1 MDLALALFSLFSA
14 WFLVL
19 TIPGPNFVAVTQYSL
34 SDSRRTGF
42 FITLGVS
49 AGAATWATASL
60 VGISAL
66 FAYAS
71 WLYDVI
77 RIIGGIYLV
86 YLGAK
91 IILGSLGAQKQ
102 ASTPAPKLGGGKS
115 AFRLG
120 FFTSFSNPKTAAF
133 FSSLFVMSFPP
144 QAPVWFYVL
153 TVVMV
158 FVASVFWYGLVT
170 YFFSI
175 EKVQRVYQRSRKIAD
190 RISGAIFIYLGARLA
205 FVRS

>member
-1 MDLALALFSLFSA
+1 MNLFLAFLSLFTA

-42 FITLGVS
+42 YITLGVS
-49 AGAATWATASL
+49 VGAATWATASL

-66 FAYAS
+66 FAYAG
-71 WLYDVI
+71 WLYDAI
-77 RIIGGIYLV
+77 RVVGGLYLIYLGGRV
-86 YLGAK
+86 
-91 IILGSLGAQKQ
+91 IVSSLGVQKQ
-102 ASTPAPKLGGGKS
+102 TSTPAPKIGKGKS

-120 FFTSFSNPKTAAF
+120 LFTSFSNPKTAAF

-144 QAPVWFYVL
+144 QAPIWFYLLVIG
-153 TVVMV
+153 MV
-158 FVASVFWYGLVT
+158 FSASVIWYGLVA

-175 EKVQRVYQRSRKIAD
+175 ERVQVVYQRFRQVTDKLT
-190 RISGAIFIYLGARLA
+190 GAIFIYLGARLA
-205 FVRS
+205 FSKS

>member
-1 MDLALALFSLFSA
+1 MNLPLAFLSLFSA

-19 TIPGPNFVAVTQYSL
+19 TIPGPNFVAVSQHSL

-42 FITLGVS
+42 FIALGVS
-49 AGAATWATASL
+49 AGAATWASASL

-71 WLYDVI
+71 WLYDAI
-77 RIIGGIYLV
+77 RVVGGIYLI
-86 YLGAK
+86 YIGIK
-91 IILGSLGAQKQ
+91 IIVGSFGSQKQ
-102 ASTPAPKLGGGKS
+102 ASTPASKLGDGKS

-120 FFTSFSNPKTAAF
+120 LFTSFSNPKTAAF

-153 TVVMV
+153 TVGMV
-158 FVASVFWYGLVT
+158 FIVSALWYGSVA
-170 YFFSI
+170 YFLSI
-175 EKVQRVYQRSRKIAD
+175 ERVQAVYQRFRKVTD
-190 RISGAIFIYLGARLA
+190 KVTGAIFVYLGVKLA
-205 FVRS
+205 FFRT